1 MISPN
6 PKLTEIARESIKEL
20 YLEWLEIRNA
30 QADNLLQSE
39 ISLFKVPRKSK
50 RLLEIMRK
58 N

>member
-1 MISPN
+1 
-6 PKLTEIARESIKEL
+6 LTEIARESIKEL